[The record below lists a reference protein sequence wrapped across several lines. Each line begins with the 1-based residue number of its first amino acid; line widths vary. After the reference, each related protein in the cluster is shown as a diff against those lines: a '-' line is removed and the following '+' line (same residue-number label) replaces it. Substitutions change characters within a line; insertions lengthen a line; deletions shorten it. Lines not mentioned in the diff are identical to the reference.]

1 MKMDKN
7 PLIFPGKTSN
17 ISWSLPDQKNKMNQS
32 ILAGKD
38 KTENAGKRV
47 S

>member
-1 MKMDKN
+1 MKMDKI
-7 PLIFPGKTSN
+7 PLIFPGEMSN